1 MIDCDKTDFFYLR
14 HFHLFSGNFYNLLM
28 RDTKT
33 VEQSYLTDDQTGDG
47 MGRVAIGTL
56 VGVLTTAIIL
66 TVIVATVMFYKKNLY
81 PDILSW
87 INSLVSNT
95 FKETTNTVTS
105 FNEDSVTNCSA
116 NSASQ
121 DSNSCR

>member
-1 MIDCDKTDFFYLR
+1 
-14 HFHLFSGNFYNLLM
+14 M
-28 RDTKT
+28 RDTNT

-66 TVIVATVMFYKKNLY
+66 TVVVGTVMFYKKNLY
-81 PDILSW
+81 PDVMSW
-87 INSLVSNT
+87 INTLVST
-95 FKETTNTVTS
+95 VKDTTNTVTS

-121 DSNSCR
+121 DSNSCRFAKTFSFCFIYILTFF